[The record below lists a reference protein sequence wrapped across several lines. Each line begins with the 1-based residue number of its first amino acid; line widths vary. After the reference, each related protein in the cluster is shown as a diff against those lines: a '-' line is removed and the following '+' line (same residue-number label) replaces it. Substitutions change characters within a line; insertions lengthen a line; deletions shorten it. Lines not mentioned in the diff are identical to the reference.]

1 MKRAVALLTLIV
13 LLVCWPALVF
23 AQSPT
28 PTGADTPPEERRAEP
43 TERFVY
49 VAVAL
54 FGVLL
59 GIIGLSYVRTVVRST
74 GAR

>member
-28 PTGADTPPEERRAEP
+28 PTGADTPAERRAEP